1 MGRSIQKQ
9 HKGALHGIGKE
20 TAAVPIRAAKGVS
33 EISTRKPSRA
43 IRLLRGMAQLPYT
56 FVAMNGAAVV
66 GLYAFLRNRKDI
78 WVRSADL
85 ETWETIPKPTV
96 SLSTSPPSNAMRKA
110 A

>member
-1 MGRSIQKQ
+1 MERSIQKQ
-9 HKGALHGIGKE
+9 HDGARRTGE
-20 TAAVPIRAAKGVS
+20 ATAAIPIRSAEVVS
-33 EISTRKPSRA
+33 EVPARKPSRA
-43 IRLLRGMAQLPYT
+43 LRLLRGVVQFPYT

-78 WVRSADL
+78 WVRTADV
-85 ETWETIPKPTV
+85 EGWETLSEPTV